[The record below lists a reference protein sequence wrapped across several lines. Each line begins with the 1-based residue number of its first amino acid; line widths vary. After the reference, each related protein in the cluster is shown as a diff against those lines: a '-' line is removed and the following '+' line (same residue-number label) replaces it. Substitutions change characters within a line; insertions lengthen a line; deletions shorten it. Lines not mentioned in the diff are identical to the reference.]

1 MHFKQ
6 IELTGFKSFADRT
19 TVRLEKGITA
29 IVGPNGCG
37 KSNILD
43 ALRWSLG
50 EQSAK
55 ALRGSHMQDVI
66 FNGSD
71 TRQPTGMAEVSLT
84 FDNSDN
90 RLPVDFAEVQVTRRV
105 YRSGESEYLMNK
117 APCRLKD
124 IQELFMDTGIGTN
137 AYSLIGQGKISMV
150 LSSKPEDRRFLFE
163 EAAGI
168 IRYKTRKRVAM
179 RKLES
184 ADQNIVRLNDIIA
197 EVQRQMRSLKRQV
210 NAAIRY
216 REMSDE
222 LRGLEIRAAWLKFTM
237 LRERVTALRGQF
249 AGAQDRFEKLSAEL
263 SEQEAAYE
271 ALGLKKL
278 ETDRLLMTR
287 REGMHEIE
295 TEMEKLERQMA
306 LLNQQI
312 DFSKSQQ
319 AQAEQ
324 ERAEFL
330 QRAEDIK
337 NTITDTGERSDTL
350 SGDIARARAALD
362 EKQQAHAAAVQRL
375 TEAETQVEALRA
387 LAMERMNSRAR
398 THTELEK
405 LGVAI
410 ENIDAQLKAIF
421 EREQGSNE
429 RRHTLAMALE
439 QARNEE
445 TARQQALHEA
455 EQRRDQ
461 AEQEQTLAGQQLRE
475 VNEKWQALR
484 EQKSSLE
491 ARLNSLRE
499 LRDNYEGFAIGVRAV
514 MRAKQENMPEA
525 DGVIG
530 PAGDLLSTEKTYERA
545 IEAALGGNINN
556 VVVKNSDSA
565 KAAVDF
571 LKRHKAGR
579 VTFLPLDIIRGG
591 NDRSADGFTR
601 ERGVIGPA
609 IDFVQYEPFLQR
621 AVEYLLH
628 STLIVET
635 LDDAI
640 RIARGRNQY
649 PRMVTLEGE
658 MVSSSGAVTGG
669 RTQRDSGGLL
679 GRSAEID
686 ELEDKVAQTE
696 KQAAWQAKEGQQLT
710 ERIQQLRAA
719 QQEAEK
725 SAVQLRRE
733 VQELNVQIGR
743 QATELDS
750 LNRSADAMNQER
762 DELTRRR
769 DEFEVQ
775 RRDASTRADSMVDDE
790 EVQQQRVAAAQEA
803 ASDARQAVAA
813 CGAELA
819 DLRVQLAEL
828 NQSLEEANR
837 NQQRENRDHAMAL
850 EEAERRKI
858 QMADLEANQ
867 HRLREQIAGHID
879 EAKGLSERKEAAH
892 VQVVEAENERKILL
906 DQSDAIE
913 KRLRG
918 LRDESRGAQAEVHKL
933 EMALRHDEDQIGYF
947 TERALQEYR
956 VALASLTADE
966 VGTDEY
972 DEETRDAL
980 VADLRTKIERMG
992 PVNLT
997 AIEEYD
1003 ALTERN
1009 DFLVAQAEDLQKAR
1023 QTLQN
1028 VVDRIDKT
1036 IREMF
1041 MATFEEVANHFREYF
1056 RRLFNGGHARI
1067 YLLNEDDPLES
1078 GIEIEA
1084 RPPGKKPTSISLLS
1098 GGESAMTAIALLFSI
1113 FRAKPSPFCVLDE
1126 VDAPLDD
1133 ANIGRFLSMVEEF
1146 TAESQ
1151 FIIITHSK
1159 MTMARAEAL
1168 YGVTMQEKGVSKLVS
1183 VRFSE
1188 TDDSESAA

>member
-6 IELTGFKSFADRT
+6 IELAGFKSFADRT
-19 TVRLEKGITA
+19 SVRLEKGITA

-55 ALRGSHMQDVI
+55 ALRGTHMQDVI

-71 TRQPTGMAEVSLT
+71 TRQSIGMAEVSLT
-84 FDNSDN
+84 FDNADN

-105 YRSGESEYLMNK
+105 YRSGESEYLLNK

-168 IRYKTRKRVAM
+168 IRYKSRKRVAM

-184 ADQNIVRLNDIIA
+184 ADQNILRLNDIVA
-197 EVQRQMRSLKRQV
+197 EVQRQIRSLKRQV

-216 REMSDE
+216 REMSEE
-222 LRGLEIRAAWLKFTM
+222 LRGLEIRSAWLKFTM
-237 LRERVTALRGQF
+237 LRDRVAQLRAQF
-249 AGAQDRFEKLSAEL
+249 AEAQDCFEKSSAEL
-263 SEQEAAYE
+263 TEQEAAYE

-278 ETDRLLMTR
+278 EVDRTLMAR
-287 REGMHEIE
+287 REGVHEIE
-295 TEMEKLERQMA
+295 TEMEKLERQIA

-319 AQAEQ
+319 AKAEQ

-330 QRAEDIK
+330 QRADDIK
-337 NTITDTGERSDTL
+337 NALSNTGERSDTL
-350 SGDIARARAALD
+350 STDIVQARAALD
-362 EKQQAHAAAVQRL
+362 EKQQAHTAAMQRL
-375 TEAETQVEALRA
+375 TEVETQVEALRA
-387 LAMERMNSRAR
+387 LALERMNSRAR

-410 ENIDAQLKAIF
+410 ENIDAQLKSIF
-421 EREQGSNE
+421 DRELGANE
-429 RRHTLAMALE
+429 RRHALAGTLE
-439 QARNEE
+439 QARAQE
-445 TARQQALHEA
+445 TERHQALEDA

-461 AEQEQTLAGQQLRE
+461 AEQQQTLSGQQLRE
-475 VNEKWQALR
+475 VNEKWQTLR
-484 EQKSSLE
+484 EQKSSME

-556 VVVKNSDSA
+556 VVVKNSEAA

-591 NDRSADGFTR
+591 TDRQSDAFRT

-609 IDFVQYEPFLQR
+609 IDFVQFDPYLQR
-621 AVEYLLH
+621 AIEYLLH

-649 PRMVTLEGE
+649 PRMVTLDGE

-669 RTQRDSGGLL
+669 RNQRDTGGLL

-686 ELEDKVAQTE
+686 ELEDKVGQAE
-696 KQAAWQAKEGQQLT
+696 KQAAWQASEGQKLT
-710 ERIQQLRAA
+710 VRIQQLRVE

-725 SAVQLRRE
+725 AAVQLRRE

-750 LNRSADAMNQER
+750 LNQSADSMNHER
-762 DELTRRR
+762 DELMQRRE
-769 DEFEVQ
+769 EFEEQ
-775 RRDASTRADSMVDDE
+775 RRDASTRADSMVGDE
-790 EVQQQRVAAAQEA
+790 ETQQQRVASAQEA
-803 ASDARQAVAA
+803 AAEARQAVSA
-813 CGAELA
+813 CAVELA
-819 DLRVQLAEL
+819 DLRVKLAEM

-837 NQQRENRDHAMAL
+837 NQQRENREHAVAL
-850 EEAERRKI
+850 EEAERRKTLR
-858 QMADLEANQ
+858 ADLEANQ
-867 HRLREQIAGHID
+867 KTLQEEIAQYIEHS
-879 EAKGLSERKEAAH
+879 KGFSERKEEAH
-892 VQVVEAENERKILL
+892 AKVVETQNERKLLL
-906 DQSDAIE
+906 DQSDVVE
-913 KRLRG
+913 KRLRT
-918 LRDESRGAQAEVHKL
+918 LRDQSRGAQSEVHKF
-933 EMALRHDEDQIGYF
+933 EMALRHDEDQIGFF
-947 TERALQEYR
+947 TARALEEYR

-972 DEETRDAL
+972 DEKTRDDL
-980 VADLRTKIERMG
+980 VADLRNKIERMG

-997 AIEEYD
+997 AIEEFD
-1003 ALTERN
+1003 ALTERS
-1009 DFLVAQAEDLQKAR
+1009 DFLVAQSEDLQQAR
-1023 QTLQN
+1023 QTLYG
-1028 VVDRIDKT
+1028 VLDRIDKT

-1041 MATFEEVANHFREYF
+1041 MSTFEEVANHFREYF

-1133 ANIGRFLSMVEEF
+1133 ANIGRFLTMVEEF
-1146 TAESQ
+1146 TEHSQ
-1151 FIIITHSK
+1151 FIIITHNK
-1159 MTMARAEAL
+1159 QTMARAAAL
-1168 YGVTMQEKGVSKLVS
+1168 YGVTMQEQGVSKLVS
-1183 VRFSE
+1183 VRFAD